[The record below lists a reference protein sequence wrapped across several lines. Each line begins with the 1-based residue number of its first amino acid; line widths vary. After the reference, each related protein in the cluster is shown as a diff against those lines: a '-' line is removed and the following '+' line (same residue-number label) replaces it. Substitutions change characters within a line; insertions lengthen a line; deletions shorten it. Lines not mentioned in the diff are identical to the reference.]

1 MLATSAS
8 DTDVSDSDPY
18 TCQGPPPPP
27 PPARTRLKK
36 VKHMLVG
43 VVPALWHAE

>member
-8 DTDVSDSDPY
+8 DTDVASDSDPY
-18 TCQGPPPPP
+18 TCQPPPP

>member
-8 DTDVSDSDPY
+8 DTDVASDSDPY
-18 TCQGPPPPP
+18 TCQPPP